1 MSMACIKT
9 ADSPSQVPIRV
20 AVIVPTYKQP
30 GLLAEALDTALHQ
43 RTDFGYSI
51 VVVEDGCP
59 FPETAQVCRD
69 FAAAHPGRIHH
80 LRKRNNGLSAARN
93 TGIEFA
99 LAAFPGLE
107 AVYFLDSD
115 NRIQPLL
122 LQRLFDALR
131 RSGPEIG
138 WAYPDIDKF
147 GFPEFCDTSGA
158 YSPLEH
164 LFRNVS
170 EAGSMASRRLL
181 DAGARFDET
190 MRKGWEDWEFWL
202 QGLEL
207 GFRGVHVP
215 FAGFRY
221 RCRGE
226 SMLTN
231 AERDTAALH
240 TALHCRHPGLY
251 GVKAIARLEA
261 EVSRRYAIY
270 LTDLGIVRCLNGGG
284 RHDDAEDLTE
294 DEFAHRAL
302 RLFERPGYAKC
313 PGQVIVMDS
322 ALFAL
327 LASRR
332 LLDGVLWTLERAMMR
347 ATVVTCAVH
356 MDKGSFLDDMQGMEW
371 QVRSTPSSGAP
382 AMPLVETAAGSGGT
396 GIIALEMRTLLD
408 LVRRQPADTLEF
420 LHEPGKRHHQVLFNL
435 TLHLPGQAVSP
446 QCAIKGLSNLR
457 HALAA
462 RWSREEYRGWTGA
475 QVDRSRAPVAMP
487 RDVYLDTHALP
498 SILQVAAPGEGRAAA
513 LVVDPAGS
521 AQAVPVALRFGGW
534 LRQQG
539 WRIDLVALGKGRLDW
554 PVGAEGGDVFDR
566 IIPVPIISPAMPL
579 TSKDAYLGT
588 PVGRLSVAD
597 LTDALG
603 TLAGFD
609 VIVSIQHGLAHTLT
623 GQLRKLQVEAW
634 ALLGRQLLD
643 AGSAAGQ
650 RLIGPVTACA
660 AFEHAYQRIIALD
673 PQTSDLCRAVGI
685 PADKLYRWGDAP
697 AESAGGW
704 ERCPPLELSAP
715 DEQVAEPQPNR
726 RANA

>member
-1 MSMACIKT
+1 MSMARLET
-9 ADSPSQVPIRV
+9 TDGPSCDPVRV
-20 AVIVPTYKQP
+20 AIIVPTYKQP
-30 GLLAEALDTALHQ
+30 GLLTEALDTALRQ
-43 RTDFGYSI
+43 RCDFGYSI
-51 VVVEDGCP
+51 VIVEDGCP

-93 TGIEFA
+93 TGIDFA
-99 LAAFPGLE
+99 LAAFPNLE

-122 LQRLFDALR
+122 LQRLLDALR

-147 GFPEFCDTSGA
+147 GFPEFCDTSGD

-190 MRKGWEDWEFWL
+190 MCKGCEDWEFWL

-221 RCRGE
+221 RRRGE
-226 SMLTN
+226 SMLMD
-231 AERDTAALH
+231 AERDMAPIRAHLH
-240 TALHCRHPGLY
+240 SRHPGLY

-261 EVSRRYAIY
+261 EASRRYAVY
-270 LTDLGIVRCLNGGG
+270 LTDLGIVRCLNGDG
-284 RHDDAEDLTE
+284 RHDDGKDLTE

-302 RLFERPGYAKC
+302 RLFERPGYGTC

-332 LLDGVLWTLERAMMR
+332 LLDGVLWTLERAMTR
-347 ATVVTCAVH
+347 ATVVTCAV
-356 MDKGSFLDDMQGMEW
+356 DRGRGSFLDETEGMEW

-382 AMPLVETAAGSGGT
+382 AAPLVEAGAGSEET
-396 GIIALEMRTLLD
+396 GIVALQMRTLLD

-420 LHEPGKRHHQVLFNL
+420 LHEPDKRHRQILFDL
-435 TLHLPGQAVSP
+435 TLDLPGQAVSP
-446 QCAIKGLSNLR
+446 RCAVKGLSDLR

-462 RWSREEYRGWTGA
+462 RWSREEYRAWAGA
-475 QVDRSRAPVAMP
+475 QVDRYRAPVAMP

-498 SILQVAAPGEGRAAA
+498 SILQVPDPGDGRTAA

-521 AQAVPVALRFGGW
+521 AQAMPVALRFGGW
-534 LRQQG
+534 LRRQG
-539 WRIDLVALGKGRLDW
+539 WRVDLVALGNGRLDW
-554 PVGAEGGDVFDR
+554 PAAVEGGKAFDR
-566 IIPVPIISPAMPL
+566 IIPVPLISPAP
-579 TSKDAYLGT
+579 SDDARGCLSGDTGGT
-588 PVGRLSVAD
+588 
-597 LTDALG
+597 
-603 TLAGFD
+603 
-609 VIVSIQHGLAHTLT
+609 
-623 GQLRKLQVEAW
+623 VER
-634 ALLGRQLLD
+634 G
-643 AGSAAGQ
+643 
-650 RLIGPVTACA
+650 
-660 AFEHAYQRIIALD
+660 
-673 PQTSDLCRAVGI
+673 
-685 PADKLYRWGDAP
+685 
-697 AESAGGW
+697 
-704 ERCPPLELSAP
+704 
-715 DEQVAEPQPNR
+715 
-726 RANA
+726 

>member
-1 MSMACIKT
+1 MSMARIKT
-9 ADSPSQVPIRV
+9 ADGPSQVPIQV
-20 AVIVPTYKQP
+20 AVIIPTYKQP
-30 GLLAEALDTALHQ
+30 GLLVEALDTALRQ
-43 RTDFGYSI
+43 RCDFGYSI

-99 LAAFPGLE
+99 LAACPGLE

-147 GFPEFCDTSGA
+147 GFPEFCDTSGD

-170 EAGSMASRRLL
+170 EAGSMAARRLL

-221 RCRGE
+221 RRRGE

-231 AERDTAALH
+231 AERDMAALH
-240 TALHCRHPGLY
+240 AALHCRHPGLY

-261 EVSRRYAIY
+261 EASRRYAVY

-302 RLFERPGYAKC
+302 RLFERPGYGSC

-332 LLDGVLWTLERAMMR
+332 LLDGVLWTLERAMIR
-347 ATVVTCAVH
+347 ATVVTCAV
-356 MDKGSFLDDMQGMEW
+356 DIGRGSFLDENEGMEW

-382 AMPLVETAAGSGGT
+382 AAPLVEAGAGSKET
-396 GIIALEMRTLLD
+396 GIVALQMRTLLD
-408 LVRRQPADTLEF
+408 LVRLQPADTLEF
-420 LHEPGKRHHQVLFNL
+420 LHEPGKRHRQILFDL

-446 QCAIKGLSNLR
+446 QCAIKGLSDLR

-475 QVDRSRAPVAMP
+475 QVDRYRAPVAMP
-487 RDVYLDTHALP
+487 RDVYLDAHALP
-498 SILQVAAPGEGRAAA
+498 SILQVAAPGEGRTAA

-534 LRQQG
+534 LRRQG
-539 WRIDLVALGKGRLDW
+539 WRVDLVALGNGRLDW
-554 PVGAEGGDVFDR
+554 PAGVEGGNALRPDHPSSGD
-566 IIPVPIISPAMPL
+566 
-579 TSKDAYLGT
+579 
-588 PVGRLSVAD
+588 LS
-597 LTDALG
+597 G
-603 TLAGFD
+603 
-609 VIVSIQHGLAHTLT
+609 H
-623 GQLRKLQVEAW
+623 
-634 ALLGRQLLD
+634 
-643 AGSAAGQ
+643 
-650 RLIGPVTACA
+650 
-660 AFEHAYQRIIALD
+660 
-673 PQTSDLCRAVGI
+673 
-685 PADKLYRWGDAP
+685 
-697 AESAGGW
+697 
-704 ERCPPLELSAP
+704 AP
-715 DEQVAEPQPNR
+715 DARGCLSGDTGGTVER
-726 RANA
+726 G

>member
-93 TGIEFA
+93 TGIDFA
-99 LAAFPGLE
+99 LTAFPSLE

-131 RSGPEIG
+131 RSGPKIG

-147 GFPEFCDTSGA
+147 GFPEFCDTSGD

-190 MRKGWEDWEFWL
+190 MRKGCEDWEFWL

-221 RCRGE
+221 RRRGE
-226 SMLTN
+226 SMLMD
-231 AERDTAALH
+231 AERDMAPIRAHLYS
-240 TALHCRHPGLY
+240 RHPGLF

-261 EVSRRYAIY
+261 EASRRYAVY
-270 LTDLGIVRCLNGGG
+270 LTDLGIVRCINGGG
-284 RHDDAEDLTE
+284 RHDDGEDLAE
-294 DEFAHRAL
+294 GEFAGRAL
-302 RLFERPGYAKC
+302 RLYERPGYGKC

-322 ALFAL
+322 TLYAL

-332 LLDGVLWTLERAMMR
+332 RLDGVLWTMERAMMR
-347 ATVVTCAVH
+347 
-356 MDKGSFLDDMQGMEW
+356 
-371 QVRSTPSSGAP
+371 
-382 AMPLVETAAGSGGT
+382 
-396 GIIALEMRTLLD
+396 
-408 LVRRQPADTLEF
+408 
-420 LHEPGKRHHQVLFNL
+420 
-435 TLHLPGQAVSP
+435 
-446 QCAIKGLSNLR
+446 
-457 HALAA
+457 
-462 RWSREEYRGWTGA
+462 
-475 QVDRSRAPVAMP
+475 
-487 RDVYLDTHALP
+487 
-498 SILQVAAPGEGRAAA
+498 EG
-513 LVVDPAGS
+513 
-521 AQAVPVALRFGGW
+521 
-534 LRQQG
+534 
-539 WRIDLVALGKGRLDW
+539 
-554 PVGAEGGDVFDR
+554 
-566 IIPVPIISPAMPL
+566 
-579 TSKDAYLGT
+579 
-588 PVGRLSVAD
+588 
-597 LTDALG
+597 LTD
-603 TLAGFD
+603 
-609 VIVSIQHGLAHTLT
+609 
-623 GQLRKLQVEAW
+623 
-634 ALLGRQLLD
+634 
-643 AGSAAGQ
+643 
-650 RLIGPVTACA
+650 
-660 AFEHAYQRIIALD
+660 
-673 PQTSDLCRAVGI
+673 
-685 PADKLYRWGDAP
+685 
-697 AESAGGW
+697 
-704 ERCPPLELSAP
+704 
-715 DEQVAEPQPNR
+715 
-726 RANA
+726 